1 MVLVIASNNSPSYLR
16 QKKHEYPFRLFLIE
30 VIAVKEIA

>member
-16 QKKHEYPFRLFLIE
+16 EKKYEYPFRLFLME
-30 VIAVKEIA
+30 VIAAKEIA